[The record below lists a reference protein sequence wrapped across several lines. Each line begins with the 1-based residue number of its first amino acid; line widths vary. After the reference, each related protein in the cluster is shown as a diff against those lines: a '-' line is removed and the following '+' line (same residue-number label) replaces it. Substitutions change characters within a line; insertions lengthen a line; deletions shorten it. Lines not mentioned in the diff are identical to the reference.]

1 MNPKCPKYRV
11 AVSDDGEETEALIQP
26 KETPTTQ
33 E

>member
-11 AVSDDGEETEALIQP
+11 AVSEDGEESEALIQP
-26 KETPTTQ
+26 YKPTTQ